1 MTHRWFWPLILVASL
16 LLTPLVLVVAVIAWA
31 FLSDTTFGVYADP
44 VLLVVMVALSATG
57 LALLVVAARVR

>member
-1 MTHRWFWPLILVASL
+1 VASL